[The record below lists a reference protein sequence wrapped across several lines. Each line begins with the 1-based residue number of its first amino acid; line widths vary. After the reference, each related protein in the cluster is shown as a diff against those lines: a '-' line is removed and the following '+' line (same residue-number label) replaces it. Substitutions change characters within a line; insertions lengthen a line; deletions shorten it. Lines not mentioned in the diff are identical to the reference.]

1 MKKYAKVI
9 NEETKQCSVGV
20 GTNTAFYQSIGM
32 AEMEVEQA
40 YNGSWYL
47 KGYAPVQPIS
57 EQNEA
62 IRATREQ
69 LYSTQI
75 DPLHARKARKVTLN
89 DWSEADEAEYVAEV
103 ARISKEIEDENPYVA
118 EHPSDE
124 SL

>member
-1 MKKYAKVI
+1 MLKYAKVI
-9 NEETKQCSVGV
+9 NEETKACEVGL
-20 GTNTAFYQSIGM
+20 GTNNKFYQSIGM

-40 YNGSWYL
+40 YDGNWYL
-47 KGYAPVQPIS
+47 AGYAPVQPIS

-75 DPLHARKARKVTLN
+75 DPLHARKARKVILN

-103 ARISKEIEDENPYVA
+103 ARISKEIEDENPYMD
-118 EHPSDE
+118 EHQSGE
-124 SL
+124 CL